1 MSTDTFLYKILFLVV
16 IILMATNLGL
26 LSLHLSSTAA
36 TGTNPGGS
44 STILSSGGVRTLG
57 ELAAGLHVV
66 GQAGKTS
73 GRVIAGSAKQSLN
86 FVSRMA
92 TATTSFAIH
101 GTVGSV
107 ALMTHAAS
115 QVVTAVPKAAVDS
128 PLVQPAD
135 KTKLP
140 VIGSV
145 PQAPAATNTVSA
157 APVAA
162 PAPQPLTAPAQWPLH
177 GRITTAFGAN
187 DLPYER
193 YHTGI
198 DISDGRSTPIKPFRP
213 GRVIQAVSSY
223 YGLGNHIVLDNGGG
237 ITSVYGHLRA
247 ITVAVGQQVDESSVL
262 GYEGSTGAS
271 TGTHL
276 HFEVRVNGVPT
287 DPRKFIAG
295 LP

>member
-16 IILMATNLGL
+16 IILTAANLTL
-26 LSLHLSSTAA
+26 LSLHLSNTAA
-36 TGTNPGGS
+36 TGTGPVS
-44 STILSSGGVRTLG
+44 SSSVLSGGEDKVFSG
-57 ELAAGLHVV
+57 LAAGLHAI

-73 GRVIAGSAKQSLN
+73 GRVIARSATQSIN
-86 FVSRMA
+86 FVSRAA

-107 ALMTHAAS
+107 AIMAQAAS

-135 KTKLP
+135 KMKLP
-140 VIGSV
+140 VIDSA
-145 PQAPAATNTVSA
+145 PQALPASTTVA
-157 APVAA
+157 AA
-162 PAPQPLTAPAQWPLH
+162 PAPQPPPAPAQWPLH

-198 DISDGRSTPIKPFRP
+198 DISDGKSSPIRPFRP

-223 YGLGNHIVLDNGGG
+223 YGLGNHVVLDNGGG
-237 ITSVYGHLRA
+237 ITSVYGHLRS

-276 HFEVRVNGVPT
+276 HFEIKVHGVPT